1 METLY
6 PPDSTK
12 ILFKEMYA
20 FASPNR
26 LNVLTGQLS
35 NESYIDIRCKLLR
48 YRYCATYCSHS
59 IKDIHCGNFC
69 GGSIRFIICFVSF
82 FILLFV

>member
-20 FASPNR
+20 FASPNQ
-26 LNVLTGQLS
+26 LNVLTSQLS
-35 NESYIDIRCKLLR
+35 NESYIVIR
-48 YRYCATYCSHS
+48 
-59 IKDIHCGNFC
+59 
-69 GGSIRFIICFVSF
+69 
-82 FILLFV
+82 